1 MVWIVLFWHL
11 FKTEQNSTW
20 NEQIANSPNSYHW
33 WNIKTFSRLTFSV
46 GCVWSWVT
54 CSWRSSGSSHR
65 HCRWRWRSGRSWRG
79 WSECPR
85 HSPRTWSS
93 APRPRRCSQSWWRG
107 SRTRLENEIIFS
119 LDSDKYFSKPRA
131 QPWPE
136 LSSSVYQL
144 VCLLRG
150 EEYTGYPS
158 QSIGSRK
165 TVVMCE

>member
-1 MVWIVLFWHL
+1 MERTDCQFPEFISLVKH
-11 FKTEQNSTW
+11 K
-20 NEQIANSPNSYHW
+20 
-33 WNIKTFSRLTFSV
+33 KTFSILTFSG

-54 CSWRSSGSSHR
+54 CSWRSSGSCR
-65 HCRWRWRSGRSWRG
+65 RRCRWRWRSGRSWRG

-85 HSPRTWSS
+85 RSPRTWSS

-107 SRTRLENEIIFS
+107 SRTRLENDIILS
-119 LDSDKYFSKPRA
+119 LDSHKYFSKPRD
-131 QPWPE
+131 QSWPE
-136 LSSSVYQL
+136 LSSVYQF

-150 EEYTGYPS
+150 GEYTGYLS